1 MHALVQQTSLALD
14 DGMYQFGTLVLI
26 ALPLLLYVGLIIA
39 ALISVLGSP
48 QTFGMK
54 VVWIIFV
61 FVAPFLGSI
70 LWFAVGRGNAR
81 RMA

>member
-14 DGMYQFGTLVLI
+14 DGVFQIGTLLLI
-26 ALPLLLYVGLIIA
+26 ALPVLLYVGLIIG
-39 ALISVLGSP
+39 ALISILGSA

-70 LWFAVGRGNAR
+70 LWFVIGRGNAR